1 MSKAYTRPPQAPA
14 HQLLLQYLDK
24 ELPRRGPKAIDLSG
38 IRLAIW
44 LLFKMDNV
52 PVRERVRVVAQ
63 LRTIAER
70 NILAAAMLR
79 KLIAKLQGNHRDS
92 AH

>member
-1 MSKAYTRPPQAPA
+1 MSKARARQPEFPA
-14 HQLLLQYLDK
+14 YPLLLSYLDK
-24 ELPRRGPKAIDLSG
+24 KLPRRGPKAIDLSG
-38 IRLAIW
+38 IKLAIW

-52 PVRERVRVVAQ
+52 PVRECARVVAQ

-70 NILAAAMLR
+70 NILAATMLR

-92 AH
+92 VH